1 MTTDSNSLRH
11 PGDATSASPSTS
23 IHEKTQPAHASQA
36 EAAAG
41 TTVVAPSKEDSDPE
55 KAVHTHGCSQEE
67 PSRMT
72 ASSNAPSIPET
83 AAAPTSPGDF
93 GTEDNEHISGFKL
106 YIALFSIISVFFLVL
121 LDFSILSTAIP
132 YITSD
137 FQRLQ
142 DIGWYG
148 SAYVL
153 SSATL
158 QPLSGKFYTYLN
170 AKQTFLFF
178 VMIFEIG
185 SLLCAVS
192 TSSTFFILGRAVAG
206 MGSSGLE
213 NGALTLIAG
222 AVPLHKRPLYNGIV
236 FGVCQTGIV
245 LGPLIGG
252 ALTQYV
258 SWRWCF
264 YINLPIGAVSSL
276 FLFFTHIPDETLKPP
291 FSFALLRSIVPNL
304 DLTGLALFVP
314 TTLMFL
320 LALEWGSTEHRWS
333 SPTVIGLFAGSGVAL
348 ILFGSWEW
356 HVGERSLIPFHLVKR
371 RIVWA
376 STVQNASLFV
386 NNYVG
391 VNYVPIYFQAVKG
404 VGPSLSG
411 VYTLPSILTQLLC
424 LIVSGALAGVP
435 SMLAALTCTNMMGIN
450 LLQAITSVQNA
461 VTPAES
467 PSVIAFM
474 VFVENLSA
482 AIFTIV
488 GNAIFTQT
496 LVKQVAVRAPSV
508 SSEAVLKV
516 GGSAEAVR
524 ALLPPGSP
532 ELYGLLLAFS
542 ESVNAVFYLLSA
554 LAVVSFSAAWGMG
567 WVDIRKKAPTTDR
580 A

>member
-424 LIVSGALAGVP
+424 LIVSGALVRLFGYYLPFGVL
-435 SMLAALTCTNMMGIN
+435 SGAATAVACGLISTWNPDTSTAAWIGYQILFGLRGMG
-450 LLQAITSVQNA
+450 LQ
-461 VTPAES
+461 
-467 PSVIAFM
+467 
-474 VFVENLSA
+474 
-482 AIFTIV
+482 
-488 GNAIFTQT
+488 
-496 LVKQVAVRAPSV
+496 
-508 SSEAVLKV
+508 
-516 GGSAEAVR
+516 
-524 ALLPPGSP
+524 
-532 ELYGLLLAFS
+532 
-542 ESVNAVFYLLSA
+542 
-554 LAVVSFSAAWGMG
+554 VVSLSPCFTNRLSWSAIHASCI
-567 WVDIRKKAPTTDR
+567 DLY
-580 A
+580 